1 MNGACGPFGFS
12 LADSEGNAAP
22 TFVKLEVLG
31 DGTFT
36 ISVDGQD
43 ITADYHPLKTIELSL
58 NVYLSNYQA

>member
-1 MNGACGPFGFS
+1 MNQACGPFGFS

-36 ISVDGQD
+36 ISVDGINVTD
-43 ITADYHPLKTIELSL
+43 DYIPPLTLDL
-58 NVYLSNYQA
+58 